1 MTERIA
7 DGDVGSECHHDPVIA
22 PYRRRWSGLLA
33 LLVTVAAGLLVQR
46 TLPAS
51 PVTDIAG
58 DALYT
63 VAVYAGLVSLFPT
76 LAPRIVALL
85 AGAWSVAVE
94 LFQVTGIP
102 VELAR
107 RFPPVALVL
116 GTGFNA
122 RDLVVYVVAAGA
134 ALAVDLRLT
143 HRALRHRTVSGRSI
157 SR

>member
-1 MTERIA
+1 M
-7 DGDVGSECHHDPVIA
+7 
-22 PYRRRWSGLLA
+22 
-33 LLVTVAAGLLVQR
+33 VTVIAGLLVHR
-46 TLPAS
+46 ALPAS

-85 AGAWSVAVE
+85 AGGWSVAVE
-94 LFQVTGIP
+94 LFQATGIP

-107 RFPPVALVL
+107 RFPPAALVL

-122 RDLVVYVVAAGA
+122 RDLVVYVMAATA

-143 HRALRHRTVSGRSI
+143 HRALRHRTVPGRSI